1 MDPDEDE
8 PETGP
13 QRRCL
18 VRKESFARETML
30 RFVVA
35 PDQKIV
41 FDATAT
47 LPGRGMWLSARADVV
62 DTAIK
67 RSVFSRA
74 AKQRVDVPAD
84 LPAQIEAALRR
95 RFADMLGLARRGG
108 NAISGF
114 EKAREW
120 LQSGKAGL
128 VVQASDGS
136 AEERA
141 RFLGGRDVAV
151 VSVLSAAALGKI
163 FGRDHAVHVV
173 VASGR
178 LAGMIEVEAARLAG
192 VAGGGTSGQ

>member
-1 MDPDEDE
+1 VAK
-8 PETGP
+8 
-13 QRRCL
+13 Q
-18 VRKESFARETML
+18 SFARETML
-30 RFVVA
+30 RFVVS

-41 FDATAT
+41 FDAAAT

-62 DTAIK
+62 DTALK
-67 RSVFSRA
+67 RGVFSRA
-74 AKQRVDVPAD
+74 AQRRVDIPAD
-84 LPAQIEAALRR
+84 LPAMIQAALRR

-120 LQSGKAGL
+120 LQAGKAGL

-136 AEERA
+136 VEERA
-141 RFLGGRDVAV
+141 RFLGSRDVPAV
-151 VSVLSAAALGKI
+151 TVLTAAELGKI

-173 VASGR
+173 VAAGR

-192 VAGGGTSGQ
+192 VAGSGTSGQ